1 MILIFFKYDDIL
13 KIKVIKWREEKKEH
27 IFLNYV

>member
-13 KIKVIKWREEKKEH
+13 KIKVIKWERREKRAHFFK
-27 IFLNYV
+27 LM

>member
-13 KIKVIKWREEKKEH
+13 KIKGYKMGEKRKKST
-27 IFLNYV
+27 FF